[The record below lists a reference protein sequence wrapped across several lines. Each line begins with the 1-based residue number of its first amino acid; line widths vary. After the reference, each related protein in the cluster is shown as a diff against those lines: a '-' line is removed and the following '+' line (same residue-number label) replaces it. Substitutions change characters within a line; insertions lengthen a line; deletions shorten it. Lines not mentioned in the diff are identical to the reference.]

1 MTTASTFVDV
11 VIIRQFTGNHAHP
24 TFTYRVPPEWAHA
37 GRRGRIVSVEFSHH
51 TTTAVVIH
59 AHDTPPARP
68 CKDILAVADIWLTPQ
83 QITLAEWVSHH
94 HATSLARA
102 LEFFVPASL
111 LPDEVVYWSATARG
125 LAVDYATLPVDE
137 RGVMYLL
144 RQHGRQT
151 IADIQA
157 RTNQHLAKVRRLIR
171 LLHDRGLAESVV
183 PITPPT
189 RSTET
194 WAEVART
201 PQAADEQWFQR
212 ATRQQRLFQRILAA
226 PGQRLQVQAL
236 GGARQLA
243 HLVTRG
249 LVTLKEAALPPVIPA
264 PITPGVALSDAQE
277 RIVADILPD
286 IHTRTHSITLLHGI
300 TGSGK
305 TEIYFALIE
314 ACIAQHK
321 QVLVLV
327 PEIALTTQLAQR
339 FQHRFPGR
347 VSIIHGQITSKQ
359 RRERW
364 QACLHAQSSIVLGPR
379 SAIATPLPQLGL
391 IVVDE
396 EHDASFKNDHAPYV
410 HVRNA
415 AMVYA
420 KISGVP
426 IVLGSATPSV
436 EMMYAAQQQRVNYVK
451 LPERVNQAGERIA
464 RPPIRIVD
472 LRQERCIDQYGL
484 ISTVLATHI
493 TETIANDQHV
503 LLLLNRRGNSG
514 ARICRNCGHRDNCQ
528 RCSTPLI
535 SHLRNGQSL
544 GICHTCGWQKLLD
557 SHCPD
562 CFHADFL
569 VVGSGTQRISQL
581 MALQFPSAEIIQ
593 WDRDTAT
600 TARDH
605 AALLAQAQ
613 SARRAIIVGTQMI
626 AKGLDIAN
634 IALVGVINTD
644 TALALPD
651 FRAAEQ
657 TYQLLTQVAGRAGR
671 RGATAHVILQSYQ
684 PEHYAIQAA
693 AHYHDDAFYQAELA
707 FRAQLGYPPYAR
719 MIKLVW
725 SASHEAE
732 AAQRAQHESGI
743 IQQLITTEMPAARLI
758 GPAPAFFSKIRN
770 QYRWQL
776 LIVAPRSEAVIA
788 LITGQHH
795 AIVDVDPVVLL

>member
-1 MTTASTFVDV
+1 MTTASTYVDV
-11 VIIRQFTGNHAHP
+11 VIIRQFTGNHTPAVY
-24 TFTYRVPPEWAHA
+24 TYRVPPHHA
-37 GRRGRIVSVEFSHH
+37 PAGMRGRIVSVEFSHR
-51 TTTAVVIH
+51 TVTAVVMQVHH
-59 AHDTPPARP
+59 AAPERP
-68 CKDILAVADIWLTPQ
+68 CKDILAVADIWLTPS
-83 QITLAEWVSHH
+83 QITLAEWVSQH
-94 HATSLARA
+94 HATTLARA

-111 LPDEVVYWSATARG
+111 IPDAEISWVATARG
-125 LAVDYATLPVDE
+125 LGVDYASLPVDE
-137 RGVMYLL
+137 RGIMYIL
-144 RQHGRQT
+144 RHHGRQT
-151 IADIQA
+151 VADLQTRTTQQA
-157 RTNQHLAKVRRLIR
+157 AKVRRLIQH
-171 LLHDRGLAESVV
+171 LYDRGLVESYTH
-183 PITPPT
+183 PISVART
-189 RSTET
+189 TET
-194 WAEVART
+194 WAHVARM
-201 PQAADEQWFQR
+201 PLASDEQWFQR
-212 ATRQQRLFQRILAA
+212 ATLQHRLFQQIVSA
-226 PGQRLQVQAL
+226 PEQRLPVRAL
-236 GGARQLA
+236 GGARRLT

-249 LVTLKEAALPPVIPA
+249 LITLSEVDSQPA
-264 PITPGVALSDAQE
+264 PPPAITPGVALSAAQQQ
-277 RIVADILPD
+277 IVADFLPD
-286 IHTRTHSITLLHGI
+286 ITAPTHRITLLHGI

-347 VSIIHGQITSKQ
+347 VSIIHGQISTKQ

-364 QACLHAQSSIVLGPR
+364 HDCLTAHSSIVLGPR
-379 SAIATPLPQLGL
+379 SAIATPLPRLGL

-396 EHDASFKNDHAPYV
+396 EHDTSFKNDHSPYV

-420 KISGVP
+420 KICGVP

-436 EMMYAAQQQRVNYVK
+436 EMMYAAQQRRIRYVK
-451 LPERVNQAGERIA
+451 LPERVNQAGEHIA
-464 RPPIRIVD
+464 RPPIRVVD
-472 LRQERCIDQYGL
+472 LRQEHCIDQYGL

-493 TETIANDQHV
+493 TATLQNDQHV

-514 ARICRNCGHRDNCQ
+514 ARICRQCGHRDNCQ
-528 RCSTPLI
+528 RCSTPLV
-535 SHLRNGQSL
+535 SHLRNGQTL
-544 GICHTCGWQKLLD
+544 GVCHTCGWQKLLEN
-557 SHCPD
+557 HCPA
-562 CFHADFL
+562 CFHGDFL

-581 MALQFPSAEIIQ
+581 MAQQFRTAEIIQ

-600 TARDH
+600 TAHDH

-613 SARRAIIVGTQMI
+613 AAQRAIIVGTQMI

-651 FRAAEQ
+651 FRSAEH

-671 RGATAHVILQSYQ
+671 RGAPAQVILQSYQ
-684 PEHYAIQAA
+684 PDHYAIQAA
-693 AHYHDDAFYQAELA
+693 AQYHDDAFYRAELA

-719 MIKLVW
+719 MIKLIW
-725 SASHEAE
+725 SATHEAE
-732 AAQRAQHESGI
+732 AAQRAQHESAQ
-743 IQQLITTEMPAARLI
+743 IQHILAEALPTARII

-776 LIVAPRSEAVIA
+776 LIVAPRSDAVIA
-788 LITGQHH
+788 LISGQHH

>member
-1 MTTASTFVDV
+1 MTTANTFVDV
-11 VIIRQFTGNHAHP
+11 VIIRQYTGNHAP
-24 TFTYRVPPEWAHA
+24 STFTYRVPPTYAHA
-37 GRRGRIVSVEFSHH
+37 GRRGRIVSVEFAHH

-59 AHDTPPARP
+59 VHDTPPNRA

-83 QITLAEWVSHH
+83 QVSLAEWMSHH
-94 HATSLARA
+94 HATTLARA

-111 LPDEVVYWSATARG
+111 TPEEVEHWSATAQG
-125 LAVDYATLPVDE
+125 LAVAYAALPVDE
-137 RGVMYLL
+137 RGVMYVL
-144 RQHGRQT
+144 RHHGRQT
-151 IADIQA
+151 VAELQA
-157 RTNQHLAKVRRLIR
+157 RTNQSTAKIRRLVR
-171 LLHDRGLAESVV
+171 HLHDRGLVEANTHATRVTPATES
-183 PITPPT
+183 
-189 RSTET
+189 
-194 WAEVART
+194 WAHVART
-201 PQAADEQWFQR
+201 PHAADEQWFRR
-212 ATRQQRLFQRILAA
+212 ATLQQRLYQQIATA
-226 PGQRLQVQAL
+226 PEHRLPVRTLGGQR
-236 GGARQLA
+236 QLTQ
-243 HLVTRG
+243 LVARG
-249 LVTLKEAALPPVIPA
+249 LVTLVDVDIQPVPPPA
-264 PITPGVALSDAQE
+264 MPPGVVLSEAQH
-277 RIVADILPD
+277 RIVTDLLPD
-286 IHTRTHSITLLHGI
+286 INAPQHRITLLHGI

-339 FQHRFPGR
+339 FQQRFPER
-347 VSIIHGQITSKQ
+347 VSIIHGQISAKQ

-364 QACLHAQSSIVLGPR
+364 QACLHGQSSIVLGPR
-379 SAIATPLPQLGL
+379 SAIATPLPHLGL
-391 IVVDE
+391 IVIDE
-396 EHDASFKNDHAPYV
+396 EHDSSLKSDHAPYV

-420 KISGVP
+420 KLCGIP

-451 LPERVNQAGERIA
+451 LPERVNQAGAHIT
-464 RPPIRIVD
+464 RPPIHIVD
-472 LRQERCIDQYGL
+472 LRHEPCIDQYGL

-493 TETIANDQHV
+493 THTLANDQHV

-528 RCSTPLI
+528 RCSTPLV
-535 SHLRNGQSL
+535 SHLRNGQSI
-544 GICHTCGWQKLLD
+544 GVCHTCGWQKLLD
-557 SHCPD
+557 SHCPA

-581 MALQFPSAEIIQ
+581 MAIHFPTAEIIQ

-613 SARRAIIVGTQMI
+613 AAQRAIIVGTQMI
-626 AKGLDIAN
+626 AKGLDIAK

-651 FRAAEQ
+651 FRSAEH

-671 RGATAHVILQSYQ
+671 RGSPAHVFLQSYQ
-684 PEHYAIQAA
+684 PDHYAIQAA
-693 AHYHDDAFYQAELA
+693 AQYHDEEFYRAELA

-725 SASHEAE
+725 SAANEAE
-732 AAQRAQHESGI
+732 ATQRAQHESAN
-743 IQQLITTEMPAARLI
+743 IQQILAAELPSARLI

-788 LITGQHH
+788 LISGQHR

>member
-11 VIIRQFTGNHAHP
+11 VIIKQFTGNHAHP
-24 TFTYRVPPEWAHA
+24 WFTYRVPPTHAHA
-37 GRRGRIVSVEFSHH
+37 GMRGRIVSVEFAHH
-51 TTTAVVIH
+51 TVTAVVIR
-59 AHDTPPARP
+59 AHHTPPERP
-68 CKDILAVADIWLTPQ
+68 CKEVLAVADIWLTPH

-111 LPDEVVYWSATARG
+111 IPDEVVMWAATALG
-125 LAVDYATLPVDE
+125 LTVDYATLPVDE
-137 RGVMYLL
+137 RGIMYLL

-151 IADIQA
+151 LADLHT
-157 RTNQHLAKVRRLIR
+157 RTTQSAVKIRRLIQH
-171 LLHDRGLAESVV
+171 LHDRGLVESLAQ
-183 PITPPT
+183 TPPAT
-189 RSTET
+189 RTTET
-194 WAEVART
+194 WAHIVRL
-201 PQAADEQWFQR
+201 PHAADEQWFQR
-212 ATRQQRLFQRILAA
+212 ATVQRRLFQQLIDA
-226 PGQRLQVQAL
+226 PEHRLHVRAL
-236 GGARQLA
+236 GGSRQLA
-243 HLVTRG
+243 QLVARG
-249 LVTLKEAALPPVIPA
+249 LVTLVDTEIPPTPA
-264 PITPGVALSDAQE
+264 PAITPGVALSATQQQ
-277 RIVADILPD
+277 IVADILPD
-286 IHTRTHSITLLHGI
+286 IQTPTHRITLLHGI

-321 QVLVLV
+321 QALVLV

-339 FQHRFPGR
+339 FQQRFPGR
-347 VSIIHGQITSKQ
+347 VSIIHGQISAKQ

-364 QACLHAQSSIVLGPR
+364 QACLHAHSSIVLGPR
-379 SAIATPLPQLGL
+379 SAIATPLPNLGV

-396 EHDASFKNDHAPYV
+396 EHDMSFKNDHTPAV

-420 KISGVP
+420 KICGIP

-436 EMMYAAQQQRVNYVK
+436 EMMYAAQQQRVHYVK

-464 RPPIRIVD
+464 RPPIRVVD
-472 LRQERCIDQYGL
+472 LRQEPCIDQYGL
-484 ISTVLATHI
+484 ISTVLATRI
-493 TETIANDQHV
+493 AETLANDQHV

-514 ARICRNCGHRDNCQ
+514 ARICRHCGHRDDCQ

-535 SHLRNGQSL
+535 SHLRNGQTI
-544 GICHTCGWQKLLD
+544 GVCHTCGWQKLL
-557 SHCPD
+557 STHCAA

-581 MALQFPSAEIIQ
+581 MTQHFPTAEIIQ

-613 SARRAIIVGTQMI
+613 SAQRAIIVGTQMI

-651 FRAAEQ
+651 FRAAEH

-671 RGATAHVILQSYQ
+671 RGAPAHVILQSYQ
-684 PEHYAIQAA
+684 PDHYAIQAA
-693 AHYHDDAFYQAELA
+693 AQYQDDAFYRTELA

-719 MIKLVW
+719 MIKLIW
-725 SASHEAE
+725 SATNEAE
-732 AAQRAQHESGI
+732 AARRAQQESAV
-743 IQQLITTEMPAARLI
+743 IQDILATALPTARII

-776 LIVAPRSEAVIA
+776 LIVAPRSEAVID
-788 LITGQHH
+788 LISGEHR